1 MIGSSPATGPA
12 GTCRA
17 VRWRS
22 LSATPCCSPATPP
35 LSLSWT
41 PPSPEDVVSPMSLI
55 ERHIREKIVLV
66 GVTLPP
72 ETAEETEASLDELS
86 LLVDTAGADEVGR
99 ITPRDRKS
107 TRLNSSHSCA
117 SRMPASAGQNK

>member
-86 LLVDTAGADEVGR
+86 LRSEERRVG
-99 ITPRDRKS
+99 KECVS
-107 TRLNSSHSCA
+107 TCR
-117 SRMPASAGQNK
+117 SRWPPYH